1 MPLRL
6 KNGRFISGVYHGKD
20 GEDTMTTF
28 LHSCYG
34 RLQRLSRGL
43 KGKNRL
49 GLALLCGFFLS
60 LVLGAAAS
68 FAQNCAGVAD
78 QVLRLHV
85 IANSDSSFDQEVK
98 LKVRDAVV
106 ETVSGLFAQNPGI
119 RERNQAEDLLRRHQR
134 QLVDSANQV
143 LAAYDCGYEA
153 QALFGQAYFPN
164 RVYGSVMLPAGE
176 YEAVCI
182 TLGQAQGRNWWC
194 VLFPSL
200 CIPAAL
206 EEQPELSD
214 LLTGEQNAL
223 VEEGSHYTVKFAL
236 WEWLTSLF

>member
-34 RLQRLSRGL
+34 RHQRLSRGL

-176 YEAVCI
+176 YEAVRI